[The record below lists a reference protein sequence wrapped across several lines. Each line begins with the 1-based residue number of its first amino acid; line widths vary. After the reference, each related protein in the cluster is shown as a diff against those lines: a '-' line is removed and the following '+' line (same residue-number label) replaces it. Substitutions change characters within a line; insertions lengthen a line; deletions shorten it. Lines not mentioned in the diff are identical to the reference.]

1 MTDKKYTPEPWFV
14 GEHNVGDE
22 KYLIIHGNHNK
33 DLPICTINKSAYLS
47 TEDRFNASRIALC
60 VNSLSGLTPKE
71 IKSLPKQIYKYNLAV
86 EERDELIEALSLA
99 IGTLQSYQNRLPDKN
114 EFDHRTSDRLK
125 ETLYRVQGITHES
138 TT

>member
-14 GEHNVGDE
+14 GETNIGGE
-22 KYLIIHGNHNK
+22 AYLIVHGNHNK

-86 EERDELIEALSLA
+86 EERDELIEALGLA
-99 IGTLQSYQNRLPDKN
+99 LGALQNCHNRLSDV
-114 EFDHRTSDRLK
+114 DDLDRRTYDRIK
-125 ETLYRVQGITHES
+125 ETLYKVKGITHES
-138 TT
+138 AN